1 MGKTKF
7 NRIQMLC
14 IREKIIASSAI
25 TPENIVILMAI
36 LLFAVVIIRS
46 AWVCDDA
53 YFTAR
58 TLDNWINGYG
68 LTWNIGERV
77 QAYTHPLWL
86 FTLLPLFVLTKSFY
100 FTVIFLS
107 LFFSV
112 ATIVLFVTRVT
123 SGLWAGLLS
132 VSIITMSK
140 AFVDYSTSGLENPL
154 SYFLLTLFLISFFQE
169 DTSIKGYLR
178 LSFLASLVMLNRI
191 DAILIVLPALIYKA
205 KKLKTSQVFLATIL
219 GFLPIII
226 WELFSLFYYGFP
238 FPNTA
243 YAKLAT
249 GISESMLFKQGVLY
263 FFNSL
268 DQDPITLIVTVL
280 GLLIA
285 LFIGDGRNRS
295 LAVGIVLY
303 GFYIVSIGG
312 DFMSGRF
319 LGASLLVAV
328 AILGRAIS
336 NSEVKSVQLLLGLV
350 IIIGFSAPNPTLLNS
365 VSYSDKVNRII
376 NPNGIA
382 DERAFYY
389 PTTGLLKVHR
399 NIAMTH
405 ESVQEGLRA
414 HQRGE
419 TFVVRQSSG
428 FFGYYAGP
436 TIYIVELYSLTDPLL
451 ARLPS
456 ADKYEWRV
464 GHYTRELPEGY
475 LKTLETG
482 DNVIEDPNLRLFY
495 EKIRLI
501 VRGNIWDSK
510 RLVEI
515 WNLNTG
521 RYKEL
526 LDAYVETSG
535 L

>member
-7 NRIQMLC
+7 YRMQMDSL
-14 IREKIIASSAI
+14 REKIFGSSAI
-25 TPENIVILMAI
+25 TPANTVILTAI

-58 TLDNWINGYG
+58 TLDNLINGYG

-77 QAYTHPLWL
+77 QAYTHPFWL
-86 FTLLPLFVLTKSFY
+86 FTLFPLFALTKSFY

-112 ATIVLFVTRVT
+112 VTIVLFVTRVT
-123 SGLWAGLLS
+123 GGLWTGLLS

-154 SYFLLTLFLISFFQE
+154 TYLLLTLFLISFFQE
-169 DTSIKGYLR
+169 DTDIKGYLR
-178 LSFLASLVMLNRI
+178 LTLLASLVMLNRI
-191 DAILIVLPALIYKA
+191 DTILLVLPALIYKA
-205 KKLKTSQVFLATIL
+205 NKLKNSRVFLATVV
-219 GFLPIII
+219 GFIPIII

-249 GISESMLFKQGVLY
+249 GISQSILFKQGVLY
-263 FFNSL
+263 FMNSL

-280 GLLIA
+280 GILIA
-285 LFIGDGRNRS
+285 LSIGNGRNRC
-295 LAVGIVLY
+295 LAAGIVLY
-303 GFYIVSIGG
+303 GLYIVSIGG

-319 LGASLLVAV
+319 LGASLLLAV
-328 AILGRAIS
+328 AILGRALA
-336 NSEVKSVQLLLGLV
+336 NNEVKSLRLLLGLV
-350 IIIGFSAPNPTLLNS
+350 IVIGFSAPNPTLLNS
-365 VSYSDKVNRII
+365 VNYSDNVNRII

-399 NIAMTH
+399 NHAITH
-405 ESVQEGLRA
+405 ESALEGLRA
-414 HQRGE
+414 RQRGE
-419 TFVVRQSSG
+419 TIVVHQSSG

-436 TIYIVELYSLTDPLL
+436 TVYIVEPYSLTDPLL
-451 ARLPS
+451 ARLPI

-464 GHYTRELPEGY
+464 GHYARELPDNY

-482 DNVIEDPNLRLFY
+482 ENVISDPNLRLFY
-495 EKIRLI
+495 DKIQLL
-501 VRGNIWDSK
+501 VCGNIWESK
-510 RLVEI
+510 RIVEI
-515 WNLNTG
+515 WNFNTG

-526 LDAYVETSG
+526 LDAYVATSG

>member
-1 MGKTKF
+1 MGKTKSY
-7 NRIQMLC
+7 QMQMHRM
-14 IREKIIASSAI
+14 REKIITAFAI
-25 TPENIVILMAI
+25 TPESAVILTAI
-36 LLFAVVIIRS
+36 LIFAVVLIRS
-46 AWVCDDA
+46 AWVGDDA

-86 FTLLPLFVLTKSFY
+86 FTLLPLFALTKSFY

-169 DTSIKGYLR
+169 DTNIKGYLR

-191 DAILIVLPALIYKA
+191 DAILLVLPALVYKA
-205 KKLKTSQVFLATIL
+205 TKLKFSRVILATIV
-219 GFLPIII
+219 GFMPVII
-226 WELFSLFYYGFP
+226 WELFSLIYYGFP

-249 GISESMLFKQGVLY
+249 GISRSVLFKQGALY
-263 FFNSL
+263 FMNSL
-268 DQDPITLIVTVL
+268 DQDPITLIVMVL
-280 GLLIA
+280 GCLIA

-295 LAVGIVLY
+295 LAAGIALY
-303 GFYIVSIGG
+303 GLYIVSIGG

-319 LGASLLVAV
+319 FGASLLMAV
-328 AILGRAIS
+328 AILGRAIA
-336 NSEVKSVQLLLGLV
+336 NIEVKSVLLLIGLV
-350 IIIGFSAPNPTLLNS
+350 IVIGFSAPNPTLLNN

-376 NPNGIA
+376 DINGIA
-382 DERAFYY
+382 DERAFYFS
-389 PTTGLLKVHR
+389 TMGLLKAQR
-399 NIAMTH
+399 NQAFIH
-405 ESVQEGLRA
+405 EWGKQGRKA
-414 HQRGE
+414 HEIGE
-419 TFVVRQSSG
+419 TIAIRTTAG

-436 TIYIVELYSLTDPLL
+436 TVYIVELTSLTNPLL
-451 ARLPS
+451 ARLPI

-464 GHYTRELPEGY
+464 GHYPRELPEGY
-475 LKTLETG
+475 LETLETG
-482 DNVIEDPNLRLFY
+482 ENVIKDPNLRLFY
-495 EKIRLI
+495 DKLQLI
-501 VRGNIWDSK
+501 VRGNIWDFK
-510 RLVEI
+510 RIVEI
-515 WNLNTG
+515 WNINTG
-521 RYKEL
+521 RYNEL
-526 LDAYVETSG
+526 LDSYIETSG

>member
-7 NRIQMLC
+7 YRKQMHWL
-14 IREKIIASSAI
+14 REKIIASFAI
-25 TPENIVILMAI
+25 TPESTVILTAI

-86 FTLLPLFVLTKSFY
+86 FTLLPLFALTKSFY

-107 LFFSV
+107 LFFSM

-123 SGLWAGLLS
+123 VGPWAGLLS

-140 AFVDYSTSGLENPL
+140 ALVDYSTSGLENPL

-169 DTSIKGYLR
+169 DTNIKGYLR
-178 LSFLASLVMLNRI
+178 LSLLASLIMLNRI
-191 DAILIVLPALIYKA
+191 DAILLVLPALVYKA
-205 KKLKTSQVFLATIL
+205 KKLKISRVIRATIV
-219 GFLPIII
+219 GFMPVII

-249 GISESMLFKQGVLY
+249 GISWSSLFKQGFLY
-263 FFNSL
+263 FMNSL

-280 GLLIA
+280 GFLIA
-285 LFIGDGRNRS
+285 ILIGDGRNRS
-295 LAVGIVLY
+295 LAAGIMLY
-303 GFYIVSIGG
+303 GLYVVSIGG

-319 LGASLLVAV
+319 LGTSLLVAV
-328 AILGRAIS
+328 AILGRAIA
-336 NSEVKSVQLLLGLV
+336 NSEVKTVRLLLGLV
-350 IIIGFSAPNPTLLNS
+350 IVIGFSAPNPTLLNS
-365 VSYSDKVNRII
+365 ANYSDKVNRII
-376 NPNGIA
+376 DPNGIA

-389 PTTGLLKVHR
+389 STMGLLKAQR
-399 NIAMTH
+399 NQAFIH
-405 ESVQEGLRA
+405 EWGQEGRKA
-414 HQRGE
+414 HERGE
-419 TFVVRQSSG
+419 TIVIFDSAG

-436 TIYIVELYSLTDPLL
+436 TVYIVEPHSLTNPLL
-451 ARLPS
+451 ARLPI

-464 GHYTRELPEGY
+464 GHYARELPEGY

-482 DNVIEDPNLRLFY
+482 ENVIEDPNLRLFY
-495 EKIRLI
+495 DKIQLI
-501 VRGNIWDSK
+501 VRGNIWDF
-510 RLVEI
+510 RRIVEI
-515 WNLNTG
+515 WNFNTG

-526 LDAYVETSG
+526 LDAYVETAG